1 MKWNILV
8 IRGKKNKKKY
18 FVSTGEGKWK
28 KKMKIFGAI
37 LYEIIN
43 EIKTSSFYLR
53 SKKVIDLYN
62 L

>member
-43 EIKTSSFYLR
+43 EIKTS
-53 SKKVIDLYN
+53 
-62 L
+62 

>member
-1 MKWNILV
+1 MFNDIFINIIIEDLMKWNILV

-43 EIKTSSFYLR
+43 EIKTS
-53 SKKVIDLYN
+53 
-62 L
+62 